1 MVWVTGGVA
10 AVAEAEQQQL
20 HAGLEHL
27 ADRPSGEAHTVR
39 GPSRMGPWYYFG
51 KLKDPLEGLV
61 PGPTRSEPCPR
72 SEPRLGC
79 EPFPD
84 SEPLLGSTPFPGC
97 EPYPGSTPY
106 SGSTP
111 FPGTPSSPRPG
122 SSPPGGSVA
131 DRVTGCPGLSTATR
145 VARPAV

>member
-10 AVAEAEQQQL
+10 AVSEAEQQQL

-39 GPSRMGPWYYFG
+39 GPSGMGPWYYFG

-61 PGPTRSEPCPR
+61 PGPAGSEPC
-72 SEPRLGC
+72 SGC
-79 EPFPD
+79 EPLPD
-84 SEPLLGSTPFPGC
+84 S
-97 EPYPGSTPY
+97 EPYPGSRPC
-106 SGSTP
+106 
-111 FPGTPSSPRPG
+111 PGTPGSARPG

-131 DRVTGCPGLSTATR
+131 DRVAGCPG
-145 VARPAV
+145 

>member
-51 KLKDPLEGLV
+51 KLKDPLEGLNASWEFMLH
-61 PGPTRSEPCPR
+61 G
-72 SEPRLGC
+72 
-79 EPFPD
+79 
-84 SEPLLGSTPFPGC
+84 
-97 EPYPGSTPY
+97 
-106 SGSTP
+106 
-111 FPGTPSSPRPG
+111 
-122 SSPPGGSVA
+122 
-131 DRVTGCPGLSTATR
+131 
-145 VARPAV
+145 